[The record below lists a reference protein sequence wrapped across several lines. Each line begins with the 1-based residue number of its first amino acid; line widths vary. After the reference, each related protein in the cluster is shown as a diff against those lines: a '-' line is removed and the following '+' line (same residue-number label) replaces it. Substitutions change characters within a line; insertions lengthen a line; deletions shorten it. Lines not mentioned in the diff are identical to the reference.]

1 MGVVVRTDLVS
12 SLFYWPIYKS
22 TLTFLLFASP
32 YHVELIPRPDAIQMR
47 LVQGLMSALS
57 SGMLIYASC
66 IEMLAGDFIMDQQL
80 KIGPVR
86 AQVIALVSLVAG
98 VIGMAGIG
106 L

>member
-1 MGVVVRTDLVS
+1 M
-12 SLFYWPIYKS
+12 
-22 TLTFLLFASP
+22 LTFLLFASP
-32 YHVELIPRPDAIQMR
+32 YHVEPYLHTDAIQMR

-86 AQVIALVSLVAG
+86 AQMIALVSLVAG